1 MIINSIAHL
10 DISPNPLK
18 KSNCLTGGHK
28 NRPRS
33 NGKWLEGN
41 LAKNRRYKV
50 TILTYYLKKVIA
62 QYGQSLLFVK
72 EVNVDIS
79 TRKSVQHLFL
89 KSRANG

>member
-18 KSNCLTGGHK
+18 RSNCQEHK

-41 LAKNRRYKV
+41 LAKNRLYKV
-50 TILTYYLKKVIA
+50 TILVYYLKKVIA

-79 TRKSVQHLFL
+79 TRKSVQHRFL